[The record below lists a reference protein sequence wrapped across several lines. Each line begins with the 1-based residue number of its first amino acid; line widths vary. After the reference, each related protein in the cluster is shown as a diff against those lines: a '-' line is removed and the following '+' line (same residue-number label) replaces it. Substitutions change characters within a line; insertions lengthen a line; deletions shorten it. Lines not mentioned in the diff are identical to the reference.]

1 MFPLNLPNVLTLV
14 RIMLVPVLVVAL
26 LDETP
31 NGDTIAA
38 IVFAIAA
45 LTDGLDG
52 YIARSRES
60 ITTFGKVMDPIADK
74 LLIAAAL
81 ISLVS
86 LDRVAAWVAMVII
99 AREFA
104 VSGLR
109 VAAGQQ
115 GIVIPASLLGK
126 AKTILQVAMV
136 MALIAV
142 DDTGAAW
149 VQALVYLAVAMTLI
163 SGADYFLNVRKRIEE
178 ARQRRLDQSPDALDL
193 VGDPLEQLVAARAA
207 HVERAVEGGAVQVE
221 AGEEDVDRADRR
233 RTPVE
238 RHVARPAGDLLG
250 ARDLVRLVPVLRL
263 GRRRVDRCLADAQC
277 LHRGADDAVEPE
289 DPHPALG
296 GVMLVARVKY
306 RSSR

>member
-1 MFPLNLPNVLTLV
+1 MFPLNVPNVLTLV

-142 DDTGAAW
+142 DDTGVAW
-149 VQALVYLAVAMTLI
+149 VQALVYLAVAMTVI

-178 ARQRRLDQSPDALDL
+178 ARQRRLD
-193 VGDPLEQLVAARAA
+193 
-207 HVERAVEGGAVQVE
+207 
-221 AGEEDVDRADRR
+221 
-233 RTPVE
+233 
-238 RHVARPAGDLLG
+238 RPKA
-250 ARDLVRLVPVLRL
+250 
-263 GRRRVDRCLADAQC
+263 
-277 LHRGADDAVEPE
+277 
-289 DPHPALG
+289 
-296 GVMLVARVKY
+296 
-306 RSSR
+306 S

>member
-1 MFPLNLPNVLTLV
+1 MFPLNVPNVLTLV

-52 YIARSRES
+52 YIARSREA

-115 GIVIPASLLGK
+115 GVVIPASLLGK
-126 AKTILQVAMV
+126 AKTILQIGMV
-136 MALIAV
+136 MALIAA
-142 DDTGAAW
+142 DSGDAW
-149 VQALVYLAVAMTLI
+149 VQALVYLAVAMTVI

-178 ARQRRLDQSPDALDL
+178 SRRARLDQPS
-193 VGDPLEQLVAARAA
+193 G
-207 HVERAVEGGAVQVE
+207 
-221 AGEEDVDRADRR
+221 
-233 RTPVE
+233 T
-238 RHVARPAGDLLG
+238 
-250 ARDLVRLVPVLRL
+250 
-263 GRRRVDRCLADAQC
+263 
-277 LHRGADDAVEPE
+277 
-289 DPHPALG
+289 
-296 GVMLVARVKY
+296 
-306 RSSR
+306 RSTS

>member
-1 MFPLNLPNVLTLV
+1 LFPLNLPNFLTLA
-14 RIMLVPVLVVAL
+14 RILLVPVLVVAL

-31 NGDTIAA
+31 HGDTIAA

-45 LTDGLDG
+45 VTDGLDG

-115 GIVIPASLLGK
+115 GVVIPASLLGT
-126 AKTILQVAMV
+126 AKTILQIAMV

-142 DDTGAAW
+142 DDSGVAW
-149 VQALVYLAVAMTLI
+149 VQATVYAAVAMTVV

-178 ARQRRLDQSPDALDL
+178 ARKRRLDQA
-193 VGDPLEQLVAARAA
+193 
-207 HVERAVEGGAVQVE
+207 GG
-221 AGEEDVDRADRR
+221 
-233 RTPVE
+233 T
-238 RHVARPAGDLLG
+238 
-250 ARDLVRLVPVLRL
+250 
-263 GRRRVDRCLADAQC
+263 
-277 LHRGADDAVEPE
+277 
-289 DPHPALG
+289 
-296 GVMLVARVKY
+296 
-306 RSSR
+306 RSTS